1 MFGYV
6 KADKPDMRIR
16 DYAVYRAYYCGLC
29 KCIGK
34 HNPPLMRF
42 GINYDITFLSML
54 AHNYAKLKTE
64 FEDSRCLVHEM
75 GRKFSVVKEDK
86 IQIAV
91 AEVNTMLGYYKLTD
105 DVSDGGKLKHRIAR
119 AYVKGKYKRT
129 ARKHKELDRE
139 LKRIFEGFDTLEKSG
154 CKDIDALAELSGEM
168 LVAVAKDVC
177 PGADAD
183 LTVLADN
190 LGRWIYVIDAFD
202 DLGKDIKQGDYNP
215 LKPEGELTDEEFA
228 RIKSEVECRLNAYVK
243 NIISAYDRMDITVDE
258 PPLSNV
264 VYLGLSLTTE
274 DVLAKG
280 GKKCQKTLL

>member
-1 MFGYV
+1 MFGYI

-42 GINYDITFLSML
+42 GVNYDITFLSML

-75 GRKFSVVKEDK
+75 GRKFFVVKEDSV
-86 IQIAV
+86 QIAV
-91 AEVNTMLGYYKLTD
+91 AEVNTILGYYKLTD
-105 DVSDGGKLKHRIAR
+105 DVSDGGKLKHKIVR

-129 ARKHKELDRE
+129 ARKHKVLDNE
-139 LKRIFEGFDTLEKSG
+139 LKRVFNEFDILEKSG
-154 CKDIDALAELSGEM
+154 SKDIDALARLSGEM
-168 LVAVAKDVC
+168 LVAVARDVC
-177 PGADAD
+177 PNADD
-183 LTVLADN
+183 NLTVLADN
-190 LGRWIYVIDAFD
+190 LGKWIYVIDAFD
-202 DLGKDIKQGDYNP
+202 DLSKDIKQGDYNP
-215 LKPEGELTDEEFA
+215 LKPDAVTDEEFA
-228 RIKSEVECRLNAYVK
+228 RIKSEVEVRLNEYVK
-243 NIISAYDRMDITVDE
+243 NIISAYDKMDISVDE

-264 VYLGLSLTTE
+264 VYMGIPVTTE
-274 DVLAKG
+274 DVLANG